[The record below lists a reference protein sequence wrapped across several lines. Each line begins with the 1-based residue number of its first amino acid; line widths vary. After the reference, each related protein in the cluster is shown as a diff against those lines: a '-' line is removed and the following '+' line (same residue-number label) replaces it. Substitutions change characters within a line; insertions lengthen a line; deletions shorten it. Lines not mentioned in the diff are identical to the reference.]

1 MHTNTFTRIHS
12 HEYMHTNTC
21 TRITCKRIT
30 CAHKHGS
37 VCAPVVSS
45 LWCAC
50 ARDFVRFVCIYMSA
64 HVRVCECGCGRR
76 CVDSGVSVY
85 YTGWRP
91 YHYCLCCCFL
101 LLLLR
106 LFSCQWLLLPNRVS
120 ISYRIALFR
129 CRKQCRFLA
138 GICVSAPACLPLCIW
153 TVFGLSP
160 DQNGLP
166 PSILD
171 FQLNDGRMK
180 HTQNTHTHRGRRRRK
195 GKRFTARK
203 ECFWVSFFYFHL
215 FDLSLSFFFPQP
227 AKGEKIY
234 SSQGM
239 FLGIFLSPWIE
250 GHSVERAH
258 MYGSFHKKA
267 PHYLRHLWLDFG
279 GSFVWML
286 WKDPHNRDLLL
297 HFMDRSTRKHVVER
311 SIY

>member
-1 MHTNTFTRIHS
+1 MV
-12 HEYMHTNTC
+12 
-21 TRITCKRIT
+21 
-30 CAHKHGS
+30 
-37 VCAPVVSS
+37 VCARPLFPHCGVHVHEIWFVSCVYI
-45 LWCAC
+45 W
-50 ARDFVRFVCIYMSA
+50 ARTSVSVSVGVGEGVLILVWVCIIRAEDHIIIAFVVVFCCCYYDCFLVNDCSYQIVFRFLIESRFSDAENSA
-64 HVRVCECGCGRR
+64 VFLRVFACQRLRVCH
-76 CVDSGVSVY
+76 CVFEQSSE
-85 YTGWRP
+85 
-91 YHYCLCCCFL
+91 
-101 LLLLR
+101 
-106 LFSCQWLLLPNRVS
+106 
-120 ISYRIALFR
+120 
-129 CRKQCRFLA
+129 
-138 GICVSAPACLPLCIW
+138 
-153 TVFGLSP
+153 
-160 DQNGLP
+160 NGLP